1 MALTPQQIDAFNA
14 AIAQLYGA
22 TEPLTEDEL
31 VVFAQD
37 LLTQVSSQYN
47 EAYAASN
54 NSYLQD
60 FFTLGAIT
68 TPGQWNQDTALKLYA
83 VEAIASSGNIDLN
96 PVLAEHP
103 GDAAAETAVV
113 TFAEELG
120 DLNPMELALIREL
133 NDAISGQDTPAI
145 AQAYQME
152 QAVTQLNAMRDWL
165 NANREELLDLIPD
178 ELTDELGG
186 Q

>member
-113 TFAEELG
+113 TVGTAVSAALAVSVSIVETPSSTVVLFDVRLLAPIVQSMLAAEVAVVV
-120 DLNPMELALIREL
+120 P
-133 NDAISGQDTPAI
+133 
-145 AQAYQME
+145 
-152 QAVTQLNAMRDWL
+152 AVTEAEIVL
-165 NANREELLDLIPD
+165 P
-178 ELTDELGG
+178 
-186 Q
+186 